1 MSGKPQFHFLGFV
14 AIISIL
20 SLMKQSLFLLM
31 HSMSKIPKVHSFLR
45 YIECIREMGSAENS
59 DTGISEAALKNII
72 KDDYRCS
79 NNVNNIAYM
88 LRWEMCL
95 VHIMLRVSILLHIV
109 RSDHFSLKADIR
121 RTLLVRN
128 SLVSQ
133 KLSPGLIP
141 RINAVMSKRSVI
153 AILTVPEGIS
163 ISEIIAALTS
173 YFCTFQANNST
184 RLDLWTTGCSASW
197 NLCSMIH

>member
-59 DTGISEAALKNII
+59 DTGISEAALENII

-88 LRWEMCL
+88 LQWEMCL

-109 RSDHFSLKADIR
+109 RSDHFSLKADIC

-128 SLVSQ
+128 SLASQ

-141 RINAVMSKRSVI
+141 RINAVMSKCSVI
-153 AILTVPEGIS
+153 AILTVPEGSS

-173 YFCTFQANNST
+173 YFCTFQVDNSA

-197 NLCSMIH
+197 NLCSTIH